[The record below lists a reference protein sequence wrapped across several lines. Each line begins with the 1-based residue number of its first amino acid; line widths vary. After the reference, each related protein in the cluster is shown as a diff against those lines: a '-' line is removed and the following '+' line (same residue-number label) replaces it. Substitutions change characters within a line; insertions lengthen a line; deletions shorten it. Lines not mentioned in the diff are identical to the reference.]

1 MPVLHAIVLGIVQGL
16 SEFLPISS
24 SGHLILV
31 PWLFGWT
38 ELTTNPE
45 LEKTFDVALHI
56 GTLAGTL
63 AYFRSDVARLAR
75 AGLGAAARRVV
86 RRPTAVAAPGT
97 GARAAAQHAAGTS
110 ADERLAWLLVL
121 SSLPAAATGA
131 LLQRVIV
138 ERLGAEWLIGTMLVV
153 FGLLLQAADRLAGFR
168 KADEYRV
175 RDALL
180 MGAAQ
185 AAALSP
191 GVSRSGATMT
201 MGRFLGFER
210 DAAARLSFLMS
221 LPVTGGAVA
230 YSMAGLVADGGI
242 PPGFGPAFF
251 WGILASGVSGF
262 FVVSV
267 LLRYLR
273 TRSFAPFVT
282 YRVVAGL
289 AVIALA
295 ASGLR

>member
-38 ELTTNPE
+38 EFASNPE
-45 LEKTFDVALHI
+45 LEKSFDVALHI

-75 AGLGAAARRVV
+75 AGLRAAARRAI
-86 RRPTAVAAPGT
+86 RRPVATAPG
-97 GARAAAQHAAGTS
+97 ASAPRFAGGS

-121 SSLPAAATGA
+121 SAVPAAATGA
-131 LLQRVIV
+131 LLQDFIV
-138 ERLGAEWLIGTMLVV
+138 DKLGAEWLIGVMLVA
-153 FGLLLQAADRLAGFR
+153 FGLLLAAADRLAGHR
-168 KADEYRV
+168 KADEYRT

-221 LPVTGGAVA
+221 LPVTAGAVA

-251 WGILASGVSGF
+251 WGIVASGVSGF

-273 TRSFAPFVT
+273 TRSFAPFVA

-289 AVIALA
+289 AVVALA

>member
-1 MPVLHAIVLGIVQGL
+1 MLLLAQAAAGDIPVLHAIVLGITQGL

-31 PWLFGWT
+31 PWLFGWE
-38 ELTTNPE
+38 ELTGAANAD
-45 LEKTFDVALHI
+45 LNKTFDVALHV
-56 GTLAGTL
+56 GTIMATL
-63 AYFRSDVARLAR
+63 LYFRKDLFRFA
-75 AGLGAAARRVV
+75 GAALASV
-86 RRPTAVAAPGT
+86 RQRAVT
-97 GARAAAQHAAGTS
+97 TTDQ
-110 ADERLAWLLVL
+110 RLAWLLLL
-121 SSLPAAATGA
+121 SALPGA
-131 LLQRVIV
+131 VVGAGLESFIN
-138 ERLGAEWLIGTMLVV
+138 EHLGQIWLIAVMLIV
-153 FGLLLQAADRLAGFR
+153 FGVVLLVADRLPSNLGEGDYGPR
-168 KADEYRV
+168 Q
-175 RDALL
+175 ALT
-180 MGAAQ
+180 MGLAQ

-230 YSMAGLVADGGI
+230 YSMAGLVADGGV